1 MLKMPIDRNFQKT
14 WKKSG
19 QHRDHAIWQ
28 SETSQLG
35 IHGTRV
41 AVDFDECTGCLKC
54 ITVCPEDVFEQ
65 WEDESGQIK
74 ADPVRETACLDCLAC
89 ELVCPED
96 AICIIQ
102 ASTKSDTLSA
112 LLD

>member
-1 MLKMPIDRNFQKT
+1 MPIDRDFQHT
-14 WKKSG
+14 WKLTRRH
-19 QHRDHAIWQ
+19 QNHAVWT

-54 ITVCPEDVFEQ
+54 LTVCPEDVFTQ
-65 WEDESGQIK
+65 WETELGQIK
-74 ADPVRETACLDCLAC
+74 ADPAKESVCLECLAC

-96 AICIIQ
+96 AICISQ
-102 ASTKSDTLSA
+102 TPQKSDTLSA

>member
-1 MLKMPIDRNFQKT
+1 MAIDRKFQST
-14 WKKSG
+14 WKQTR
-19 QHRDHAIWQ
+19 QHQNHAVWQ
-28 SETSQLG
+28 SDTSQMG

-54 ITVCPEDVFEQ
+54 ITVCPEEVFVQ
-65 WEDESGQIK
+65 WEASSGEIK
-74 ADPVRETACLDCLAC
+74 ADPIKESACLDCLAC

-96 AICIIQ
+96 AICITRDSIE
-102 ASTKSDTLSA
+102 SDTLSA